1 MDQVD
6 MAEKLIT
13 EHLELVIA
21 AARGIAINTRASRTP
36 VKKCVECNDLIPVK
50 RRRAIPGCVRCVD
63 CEKDHERFSRGNKKI
78 RIESDSLDD
87 MIDDFYLPA
96 SSQRASDYMP

>member
-13 EHLELVIA
+13 EHLERVIA
-21 AARGIAINTRASRTP
+21 AARGITINTRANRTP

-63 CEKDHERFSRGNKKI
+63 CEEDHEKYSRGNKII
-78 RIESDSLDD
+78 RIENDSLDD
-87 MIDDFYLPA
+87 MIDDIYLPV
-96 SSQRASDYMP
+96 STL

>member
-13 EHLELVIA
+13 DNLERAIA
-21 AARGIAINTRASRTP
+21 AARGITINTRSSRAP

-50 RRRAIPGCVRCVD
+50 RRRAISGCIRCVY
-63 CEKDHERFSRGNKKI
+63 CEEDHEIYSRGSKKI
-78 RIESDSLDD
+78 RIENDSLDD
-87 MIDDFYLPA
+87 MIDDVYLPV
-96 SSQRASDYMP
+96 SRL